1 VKKMAYQTLYREWR
15 PARFSEVSGQDHIKH
30 TLSNMLQRSRVPHA
44 LLFTGPRGTGKT
56 TMAKIM
62 ARALNCHLGVTAEPC
77 LVCSACVAIAEGSAL
92 DVVEIDAASN
102 RGIDEIRELREHVKF
117 APVDL
122 RTKVYIVDEVHM
134 LTTEAFNALLKTL
147 EEPPP
152 HVVFILATT
161 EPHKL
166 PATIVSRCQRFD
178 FRRLATSAVV
188 TRLIQVADANNVRL
202 SAVAA
207 QAIAQHAAGSMRD
220 ALGLFEQCAAF
231 VDGEIEV
238 DDVLAVTGTVP
249 SAVYVNLLTAL
260 EEGDLALSIQQLHSE
275 LTGGRE
281 TGQYL
286 VSYITVLRQL
296 LLLAHSPR
304 VFEDS
309 GYDGE
314 QRESLLPLGQKLMP
328 HLPAII
334 DIALQTENDMRYGGH
349 PRLHL
354 ELMIVKQ
361 GYALHAALQE
371 TRSIVARDTLP
382 NAYAPKVDTPTTEAP
397 KTKASKPDAP
407 KAEAPKAEI
416 SQLLKVWPEVQHL
429 VKQKAP
435 LTGATMGAVSPL
447 RMEGDTVILQMNEL
461 NVHTFKRLSKPAE
474 LLHIAKAYSH
484 LLGKAVEVKLIMPD
498 GSGTPTS
505 ALGASENRAQPVS
518 LQKTQTQAAIEI
530 FEGTIV
536 QGRE

>member
-1 VKKMAYQTLYREWR
+1 MAYQTLYREWR

-77 LVCSACVAIAEGSAL
+77 LVCPACVAIAAGSSL

-122 RTKVYIVDEVHM
+122 RTKVYIIDEVHM

-147 EEPPP
+147 EEPPQ
-152 HVVFILATT
+152 HVVFVLATT

-166 PATIVSRCQRFD
+166 PATIISRCQRFD
-178 FRRLATSAVV
+178 FRRLAAQVIIA
-188 TRLIQVADANNVRL
+188 RLMQVAAANGVSL
-202 SAVAA
+202 SMSAA
-207 QAIAQHAAGSMRD
+207 HEIAQHAVGSMRD

-231 VDGEIEV
+231 VDGKIDV
-238 DDVLAVTGTVP
+238 DAVLAVTGTVP
-249 SAVYVNLLTAL
+249 GAVYVKLLTAL
-260 EEGDLALSIQQLHSE
+260 EEGNLALAMQQLHSE

-286 VSYITVLRQL
+286 ASYIAALRQL
-296 LLLAHSPR
+296 LLFVHSPR
-304 VFEDS
+304 VFEES
-309 GYDGE
+309 GYEGE
-314 QRESLLPLGQKLMP
+314 QRESFLCLARKLAP
-328 HLPAII
+328 YLPAVI

-361 GYALHAALQE
+361 ANAMQALPQ
-371 TRSIVARDTLP
+371 VANVAVLAERDE
-382 NAYAPKVDTPTTEAP
+382 PTTGTPRADTHRP
-397 KTKASKPDAP
+397 DILKADT
-407 KAEAPKAEI
+407 PKAEI
-416 SQLLKVWPEVQHL
+416 SQLLKAWPEVQRL

-435 LTGATMGAVSPL
+435 LTGATMGAISPL
-447 RMEGDTVILQMNEL
+447 RLEGDTVILQMNES
-461 NVHTFKRLSKPAE
+461 NIHTFNRLSKPAD
-474 LLHIAKAYSH
+474 LLHIAKAFSQV
-484 LLGKAVEVKLIMPD
+484 LGKSVEVKLIMPD
-498 GSGTPTS
+498 GSGTAVSTPS
-505 ALGASENRAQPVS
+505 ASENSVQQV
-518 LQKTQTQAAIEI
+518 IEI

-536 QGRE
+536 KTKE

>member
-1 VKKMAYQTLYREWR
+1 MAYQTLYREWR

-62 ARALNCHLGVTAEPC
+62 ARALNCQQGVTAEPC
-77 LVCSACVAIAEGSAL
+77 LVCPACLAIATGASL

-122 RTKVYIVDEVHM
+122 RTKVYIIDEVHM

-152 HVVFILATT
+152 HVVFVLATT

-166 PATIVSRCQRFD
+166 PATIISRCQRFD

-188 TRLIQVADANNVRL
+188 ARLTQVATANGVKL
-202 SAVAA
+202 TASAAHE
-207 QAIAQHAAGSMRD
+207 IAQHASGSMRD
-220 ALGLFEQCAAF
+220 ALGLYEQCAAF
-231 VDGEIEV
+231 VDGEIDADAV
-238 DDVLAVTGTVP
+238 RAVTGAVP
-249 SAVYVNLLTAL
+249 STVYTELLGAL
-260 EEGDLALSIQQLHSE
+260 AAGDLASCLQQLHSE

-286 VSYITVLRQL
+286 VSYIAVLRQL
-296 LLLAHSPR
+296 LLAAHSPR
-304 VFEDS
+304 TFAES
-309 GYDGE
+309 GYEGE
-314 QRESLLPLGQKLMP
+314 QREAFSRLTQKLAP
-328 HLPAII
+328 HLAGLI
-334 DIALQTENDMRYGGH
+334 DVALQTENDMRYGGH

-354 ELMIVKQ
+354 ELMLVKQ
-361 GYALHAALQE
+361 WQAVQAVHSLGQAPP
-371 TRSIVARDTLP
+371 IVTL
-382 NAYAPKVDTPTTEAP
+382 
-397 KTKASKPDAP
+397 P
-407 KAEAPKAEI
+407 KAEAQKEIPKPEAQSAEVPKTTAPKTDTPKAEI
-416 SQLLKVWPEVQHL
+416 SQLLKAWPEVQRL

-447 RMEGDTVILQMNEL
+447 RLEGDTVVLQMNEA
-461 NVHTFKRLSKPAE
+461 NVHTFKRLSQPVD
-474 LLHIAKAYSH
+474 LGHIAKAFSQV
-484 LLGKAVEVKLIMPD
+484 LGRAVEIKLIMPD
-498 GSGTPTS
+498 GSGTSVSSPN
-505 ALGASENRAQPVS
+505 ASESRVQQV
-518 LQKTQTQAAIEI
+518 IEI
-530 FEGTIV
+530 FDGTIV
-536 QGRE
+536 KTKE